1 MAAQPVPSN
10 PKLWNLLTSQARAKY
25 PSAKTKGLSFPA
37 AKFVRDEY
45 ARQGGG
51 FVDSKSQ
58 VNPKL
63 RDTKKEAE
71 DKKKRQE
78 SDLKRKKKKQGFI

>member
-1 MAAQPVPSN
+1 MARVPAN

-25 PSAKTKGLSFPA
+25 PSQKTKGLSFPA

-45 ARQGGG
+45 ARQGGS
-51 FVDSKSQ
+51 FVASKAE

-63 RDTKKEAE
+63 IDTKKDAE

-78 SDLKRKKKKQGFI
+78 AAVKKKKKQQGLI